1 MISQFASR
9 FNKQQVLRLLLASSH
24 SHQAAAV
31 ANGYAT
37 DSAGQADEHSSVVKG
52 KEKRNPGHRLR
63 SSGVARQQQS
73 DQSDPLPFDAAAESA
88 PLRVHQ
94 VICLCCCITV

>member
-1 MISQFASR
+1 MISQIASR
-9 FNKQQVLRLLLASSH
+9 SNKQQVLRLLLASSH

-31 ANGYAT
+31 THGYAT
-37 DSAGQADEHSSVVKG
+37 DDAGQADEHSSVVRG
-52 KEKRNPGHRLR
+52 KEQRVPGHRLR

-73 DQSDPLPFDAAAESA
+73 DPSNPPPFDAAAESA

-94 VICLCCCITV
+94 VI